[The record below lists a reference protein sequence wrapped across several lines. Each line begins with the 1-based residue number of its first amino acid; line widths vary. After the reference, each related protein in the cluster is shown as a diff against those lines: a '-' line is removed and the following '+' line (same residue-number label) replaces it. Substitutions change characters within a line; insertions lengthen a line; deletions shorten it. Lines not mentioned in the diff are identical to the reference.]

1 MNQSIVLP
9 FFCLL
14 GLRGMMGFDDDG
26 WYVSLPPFLFY
37 GTQKIIINDY
47 IIILIIKSDKHFN
60 NNQKTKLK

>member
-1 MNQSIVLP
+1 
-9 FFCLL
+9 
-14 GLRGMMGFDDDG
+14 MMGFDDDG